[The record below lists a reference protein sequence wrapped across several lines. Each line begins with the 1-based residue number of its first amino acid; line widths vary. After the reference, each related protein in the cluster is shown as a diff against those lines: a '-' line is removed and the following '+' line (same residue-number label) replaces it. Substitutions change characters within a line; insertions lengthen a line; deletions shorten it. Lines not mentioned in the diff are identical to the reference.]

1 MQITKVQV
9 FPVQEDAVKAYVTV
23 TFEDCLVIRD
33 LKIIEKKDRLFV
45 SMPSRKRRD
54 GSYRDTVHPINDELR
69 SYLTQSILKAY
80 YDEKR

>member
-9 FPVQEDAVKAYVTV
+9 FPVREDAVKAYVTV
-23 TFEDCLVIRD
+23 TFEDCLVVRD

-45 SMPSRKRRD
+45 SMPSRKRKD
-54 GSYRDTVHPINDELR
+54 GSYRDTVHPIKDELR

-80 YDEKR
+80 YDEKK